1 MISVGDGLVGSAR
14 GRGVARMRHRVP
26 PLGKESFSRE
36 RLRGEELRPGR
47 TDPPRRGIET
57 SRVEDLPHRGGADLV
72 AESSELTVHVES
84 AWGAV
89 AGFPGLRFPRPLSEP
104 DVRLSP
110 HPALHRIHAAG
121 SMFSVDQADGIVVA
135 LQR

>member
-1 MISVGDGLVGSAR
+1 MDAPTLVLDHDENVEAAQEHGVHVGEVDRENAVGLGGQELAPGWPGSSGRWIEPRVLEDRPDGRGGDG
-14 GRGVARMRHRVP
+14 
-26 PLGKESFSRE
+26 
-36 RLRGEELRPGR
+36 
-47 TDPPRRGIET
+47 
-57 SRVEDLPHRGGADLV
+57 V
-72 AESSELTVHVES
+72 AEANQLSLNVES

-89 AGFPGLRFPRPLSEP
+89 ARFPGLRFPRPLSEP